1 MRVGN
6 FKGNYLGLTI
16 EEVENSK
23 KINGTNV
30 LGNVKKDNLFIK
42 LLNIFKEP
50 MFLLLLGLSFIY
62 ILLGE
67 YFDSIIMLIF
77 IMFIATISF
86 YQEYKTDKALDE
98 LKKLSSSKNKVIR
111 NNQLIEIS
119 TEDLVV
125 GDLLFLQE
133 GNVINADG
141 NILEYRDFGVNE
153 STLTGESAIVW
164 KNTKLNSKEEKEYF
178 KKNKCYSGTTVTGG
192 EAILLVTQVGLNT
205 EHGKIGDALKNIK
218 VPSTLLEKQIRKL
231 IKIWAY
237 VSVIFMFLVFTISFI
252 NNIGNS
258 TSLFSRIADSII
270 AGITIAMA
278 TIPEELPVILT
289 VFLTMGSYLIS
300 KQKSLVRKTSVIE
313 TLGSISVICVDKT
326 GTITE
331 NKMTVVDFYNYN
343 TFDSLVNASFLSCE
357 NEAYDPMEQAILS
370 FCKEKMTSNLKNNN
384 PYYEYSFSSESKIMA
399 HVYKNNNSFVVYAKG
414 AYEKILSLCDLS
426 IEEKEKIKEINNK
439 FTNKGYRVIAIASSK
454 SNKIKKE
461 LNGYN
466 LSFLGLL
473 AISDP
478 PRYGVK
484 EAIENCYD
492 AGIKVVMIT
501 GDNGDTAKAICNEI
515 GLKDSEIIITGEEL
529 EQMND
534 EDLEKIVKEVNI
546 FARVYPN
553 HKMRIV
559 NAFQKNNMIVAM
571 TGDGVNDA
579 TALKKADVGISMG
592 KRGTE
597 VAKESSKLIL
607 LDDNFKTIV
616 MAIKNGRR
624 VYENIKKAIGY
635 VLIIHFPIA
644 FAAVII
650 PLFNL
655 PILLL
660 PIHIVLLEL
669 IIDPTSSIVFER
681 CKADKDIMKKSPRNI
696 NEKLLD
702 YKNIFIYI
710 IQGLVISISFIGSY
724 IYIINNGY
732 SQELALTFSMST
744 LILSNLFIVFVNSS
758 KDLSIYNFISTLKD
772 KVILRVV
779 IGIIILL
786 IVIIYV
792 PFFQKI
798 VGTTSLNLYQFSL
811 SMLVA
816 IFSTIWYD
824 IIKIFNKCK
833 LVK

>member
-1 MRVGN
+1 MKVGN
-6 FKGNYLGLTI
+6 FKGNYLGLSI
-16 EEVENSK
+16 EEVKNSK
-23 KINGTNV
+23 KINGLNV
-30 LGNVKKDNLFIK
+30 LGDIKKESLFIK
-42 LLNIFKEP
+42 LINIFKEP
-50 MFLLLLGLSFIY
+50 MFLLLLGLSFTY

-67 YFDSIIMLIF
+67 YFDSIIMFVF
-77 IMFIATISF
+77 IMFIAIISF

-111 NNQLIEIS
+111 DSKLIEIS
-119 TEDLVV
+119 SEDLVV
-125 GDLLFLQE
+125 GDILFLQE

-141 NILEYRDFGVNE
+141 DILECRDFGVNE

-164 KNTKLNSKEEKEYF
+164 KKIKLNINEEKEYF

-192 EAILLVTQVGLNT
+192 EAVLIVTQVGLNT
-205 EHGKIGDALKNIK
+205 EHGKIGNALKNIQE
-218 VPSTLLEKQIRKL
+218 PQTLLEKQTRKL
-231 IKIWAY
+231 IKIWAF
-237 VSVIFMFLVFTISFI
+237 VSIIFMFLVFVISFI
-252 NNIGNS
+252 NNIENS
-258 TSLFSRIADSII
+258 TSLFNRIADSII

-331 NKMTVVDFYNYN
+331 NKMTVVDSYNHD
-343 TFDSLVNASFLSCE
+343 TFEKLVNASFLSCE
-357 NEAYDPMEQAILS
+357 NEAYDPMEQAIIS
-370 FCKEKMTSNLKNNN
+370 FCKEKMTSKLKNNN
-384 PYYEYSFSSESKIMA
+384 PFYEYSFSSESKIMA
-399 HVYKNNNSFVVYAKG
+399 HVYKNNNSYIAYAKG
-414 AYEKILSLCDLS
+414 AYEKIISLCELS
-426 IEEKEKIKEINNK
+426 DDEKEKIKEINK
-439 FTNKGYRVIAIASSK
+439 SFTNKGYRVIAVASTNFK
-454 SNKIKKE
+454 RIKKN
-461 LNGYN
+461 LYDYK

-501 GDNGDTAKAICNEI
+501 GDNGETAKAICNEI
-515 GLKDSEIIITGEEL
+515 GLKDSDKIITGEEL

-534 EDLEKIVKEVNI
+534 KELDEIVKEVTI

-559 NAFQKNNMIVAM
+559 NALQKNNMIVAM

-597 VAKESSKLIL
+597 VAKESSKLVL

-616 MAIKNGRR
+616 VAIKNGRR
-624 VYENIKKAIGY
+624 VYENIRKAIGY
-635 VLIIHFPIA
+635 VLIIHIPIA
-644 FAAVII
+644 LAAVII

-655 PILLL
+655 PILLF

-669 IIDPTSSIVFER
+669 IIDPTASIVFER
-681 CKADKDIMKKSPRNI
+681 CQADKDIMKKNPRNI
-696 NEKLLD
+696 NEKLLN
-702 YKNIFIYI
+702 YKNIITYI
-710 IQGLVISISFIGSY
+710 IQGLIISISFIGSY
-724 IYIINNGY
+724 IYMIKNGY
-732 SQELALTFSMST
+732 SQELALTFSIST

-758 KDLSIYNFISTLKD
+758 KDLSINNFISTLKD

-779 IGIIILL
+779 LGIVLL
-786 IVIIYV
+786 LFIIIYV

-798 VGTTSLNLYQFSL
+798 VGTTPLSIYQL
-811 SMLVA
+811 LLTIIVA
-816 IFSTIWYD
+816 VISTIWYD
-824 IIKIFNKCK
+824 LIKIINKNK
-833 LVK
+833 L